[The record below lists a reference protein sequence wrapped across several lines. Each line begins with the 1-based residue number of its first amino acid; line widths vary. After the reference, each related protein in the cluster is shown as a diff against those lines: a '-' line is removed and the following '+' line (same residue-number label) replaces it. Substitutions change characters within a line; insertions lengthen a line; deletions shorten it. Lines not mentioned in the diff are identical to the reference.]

1 MVYRA
6 IALYVAVQSV
16 VVASPTAT
24 MSHGESV
31 SPIGTFYHPTPSSRA
46 RGIPEV
52 GKLPR
57 TSAMSKKFPASGSET
72 KPSLKLQ
79 PANAGNNHLPRNG
92 RIPTIMESSY
102 QPSRPRSNHIRLE
115 EPFKPPISEEE
126 RAEKINSDLEKMI
139 QFMTIL
145 GQVDR
150 YLSSRAKSF
159 VSTLGRAMENNPDDH
174 HLYNDKEM
182 SGFEY

>member
-6 IALYVAVQSV
+6 IVLYVAVQSV

-24 MSHGESV
+24 ISHGENIV
-31 SPIGTFYHPTPSSRA
+31 SPMGTFYHPTPASRA
-46 RGIPEV
+46 RGLPEV

-57 TSAMSKKFPASGSET
+57 TSAISKKLTASGPDN
-72 KPSLKLQ
+72 KPWLKLT
-79 PANAGNNHLPRNG
+79 NVGNNHLSRNG
-92 RIPTIMESSY
+92 RIPAIMDTY
-102 QPSRPRSNHIRLE
+102 QPPRPRSNHMRLE
-115 EPFKPPISEEE
+115 ESYKSPISEEE

-139 QFMTIL
+139 QFMTVL

-174 HLYNDKEM
+174 HLYNDKDM
-182 SGFEY
+182 SFDY

>member
-24 MSHGESV
+24 ISHGDNV
-31 SPIGTFYHPTPSSRA
+31 SPIGTFYHPTPASRA

-57 TSAMSKKFPASGSET
+57 TSAISKKFTSSGPDT
-72 KPSLKLQ
+72 KPWLKLQ
-79 PANAGNNHLPRNG
+79 TNAGNNHLPRNG
-92 RIPTIMESSY
+92 RIPTIMDPY

-115 EPFKPPISEEE
+115 EPFRQPVSEEE

-139 QFMTIL
+139 QFMTVL

-174 HLYNDKEM
+174 HLYNDKDM
-182 SGFEY
+182 SSFEY

>member
-1 MVYRA
+1 MIYRA
-6 IALYVAVQSV
+6 IALFVAVQSV

-24 MSHGESV
+24 MSHGENIV

-46 RGIPEV
+46 RGLPEV

-57 TSAMSKKFPASGSET
+57 TSAMSKKLSASGPDN
-72 KPSLKLQ
+72 KPWLKLS
-79 PANAGNNHLPRNG
+79 NAGNSHLSRNG
-92 RIPTIMESSY
+92 RFPALMDTY
-102 QPSRPRSNHIRLE
+102 QPPRTRSNHMRLE
-115 EPFKPPISEEE
+115 ESHRSEEE

-139 QFMTIL
+139 QFMTVL

-174 HLYNDKEM
+174 HLYNDKDVPLD
-182 SGFEY
+182 Y